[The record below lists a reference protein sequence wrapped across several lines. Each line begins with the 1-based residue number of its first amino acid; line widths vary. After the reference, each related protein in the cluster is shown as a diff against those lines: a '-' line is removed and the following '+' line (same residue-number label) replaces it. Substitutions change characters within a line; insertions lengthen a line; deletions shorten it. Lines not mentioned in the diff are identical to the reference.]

1 MTEKLIIHR
10 SSLINPNLP
19 LPQSLPN
26 MDRIILAYCRDNAD
40 LAEQIDRKLGR
51 VGIPFEHLTNRP
63 GAMPGQFAAWVQSTS
78 DPVILLITD
87 NFLKNQS
94 CMASGLTM
102 LQHLMKADRVLPVV
116 ADGKI
121 ARTGTGATEAVP
133 TQFERVIHAIQY
145 MNFWQS
151 SYLEM
156 RSKKEDVAEGD
167 MAIFE
172 ERLGVVHEISVEIG
186 EFLNKLRESN
196 YVSWAQFSANDFEM
210 FFQRFGIGEWHDQYR
225 QLAAL
230 DMELPHWASTESH
243 DFAPETAAPQHAP
256 EPEEEDLASA
266 QLIEIQENTP
276 QPLAATQ
283 AATHDFPTEQPA
295 EHSANGMGEFAGMD
309 SLIDEIVRE
318 EAEDFAPM
326 LTLPDAADALDDLFA
341 EDPEPSAVNPQ
352 TEPEPVANS
361 ASEAPD
367 FQEVEAET
375 PALESPEPTLPE
387 PEILPE
393 TPVPPPGDDA
403 PAIEQTIRD
412 AQLWHEKG
420 HTERALEMLELA
432 WSEHPQSEAL
442 NRAFHAMLE
451 KNAAQNDPAHQAEM
465 RLVAGKGSAADYDLL
480 ADVAL
485 SKGDF
490 LTARSLWEKAVL
502 LDPTLPGVYLKL
514 GKLTD
519 DHLKGH
525 KKAVAEYFR
534 LAADQTPDNPE
545 IHERLAAIYLEH
557 LDEPKSAIR
566 YLLNVVALQNDH
578 PTAWFDL
585 ATAYRAVG
593 EPERA
598 QTCYLRA
605 AQFDP
610 LLRSEAND
618 RQFLMPTKAETATE
632 TEAMPA
638 AAPPKPKRDPL
649 TVLITGATSG
659 IGRATAEIF
668 AREGHHLILVGRR
681 EERLQELSRSFSENY
696 HADILLLPFD
706 VRDFGAAKNALEN
719 LPEAWQNVDVL
730 LNNAGLAKGLDFIHE
745 GNLEH
750 WETMIDTN
758 IKGLLYVTRLVS
770 PGMVRR
776 RRGHIINIG
785 SSAGKEVYPKGNVY
799 CATKF
804 AVDAL
809 TRAMRM
815 DLHTHNIRVS
825 QVSPGHVE
833 ETEFAV
839 TRFDGDTARAK
850 IYEDFQPLKSSDVAE
865 AIYWLATR
873 PPHVNV
879 QDIVLFGTQQA
890 SAMLIDRSGR

>member
-1 MTEKLIIHR
+1 
-10 SSLINPNLP
+10 
-19 LPQSLPN
+19 
-26 MDRIILAYCRDNAD
+26 MDKIILAYCRDNAD
-40 LAEQIDRKLGR
+40 LAAQIDRKLGR
-51 VGIPFEHLTNRP
+51 VGIPFEHLTNKP

-78 DPVILLITD
+78 DPIILLVTD

-94 CMASGLTM
+94 CMASGLAM
-102 LQHLMKADRVLPVV
+102 LQHLLRTERVLPIV
-116 ADGKI
+116 ADGKTER
-121 ARTGTGATEAVP
+121 AGGEAEAVP

-156 RSKKEDVAEGD
+156 RSKKEDVAEAD
-167 MAIFE
+167 LPVFE

-186 EFLNKLRESN
+186 EFLSKLRESQ
-196 YVSWAQFSANDFEM
+196 YVSWAQFAANDFEL
-210 FFQRFGIGEWHDQYR
+210 FFQRFGIAEWHGQYR

-230 DMELPHWASTESH
+230 DMELPTWAAAAQQVFEQ
-243 DFAPETAAPQHAP
+243 DAAAPQPAR
-256 EPEEEDLASA
+256 EPEGKPQTEGEELAQPVEKQEDTT
-266 QLIEIQENTP
+266 QL
-276 QPLAATQ
+276 LAAEQ
-283 AATHDFPTEQPA
+283 AAAPDFQAAQPA
-295 EHSANGMGEFAGMD
+295 ALSANGTGSFAGMD
-309 SLIDEIVRE
+309 SLIDEIMRE
-318 EAEDFAPM
+318 ETEEFAP
-326 LTLPDAADALDDLFA
+326 LPAAAEVGDALDDLFA
-341 EDPEPSAVNPQ
+341 EDPAPPHFSQP
-352 TEPEPVANS
+352 TEEEVHPETV
-361 ASEAPD
+361 D

-375 PALESPEPTLPE
+375 PAPARHSEDA
-387 PEILPE
+387 PEIR
-393 TPVPPPGDDA
+393 
-403 PAIEQTIRD
+403 QTILD

-420 HTERALEMLELA
+420 HTDRAVEMLELA
-432 WSEHPQSEAL
+432 GSEHPESTAL
-442 NRAFHAMLE
+442 NRAFHEMLE
-451 KNAAQNDPAHQAEM
+451 KNAAQNDPARQAEA

-480 ADVAL
+480 ADAAL

-490 LTARSLWEKAVL
+490 QTARSLWEKAVL

-525 KKAVAEYFR
+525 KKAVAEYLR
-534 LAADQTPDNPE
+534 LAADQTPDNIE

-566 YLLNVVALQNDH
+566 YLLNVVALRNDH
-578 PTAWFDL
+578 PLAWFDL
-585 ATAYRAVG
+585 ATAYRALG

-598 QTCYLRA
+598 ETCYLRA
-605 AQFDP
+605 VRFDP
-610 LLRSEAND
+610 MLRSEAND
-618 RQFLMPTKAETATE
+618 RQFLMPAKVE
-632 TEAMPA
+632 PA
-638 AAPPKPKRDPL
+638 AAPPPPKRDPL

-668 AREGHHLILVGRR
+668 AREGHRLILTGRR
-681 EERLQELSRSFSENY
+681 EERLLALSRSFSENY
-696 HADILLLPFD
+696 GSDVLLLPFD
-706 VRDFGAAKNALEN
+706 VRDYEAAKNALEN
-719 LPEAWQNVDVL
+719 LPDAWQNVDVL

-745 GNLEH
+745 GDLGH

-839 TRFDGDTARAK
+839 TRFDGDAARAK

-890 SAMLIDRSGR
+890 SAMLIDRSGRAA